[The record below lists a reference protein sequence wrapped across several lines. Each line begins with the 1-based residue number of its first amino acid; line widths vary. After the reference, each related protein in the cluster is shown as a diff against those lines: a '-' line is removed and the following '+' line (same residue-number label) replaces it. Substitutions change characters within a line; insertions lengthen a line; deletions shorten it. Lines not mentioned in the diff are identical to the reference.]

1 MKLNHE
7 IVRNVL
13 LTVEEHIGDR
23 QKVDVNALAKY
34 PLLKE
39 YDIQD
44 INYTVRKLKEA
55 NFLNVTITGSKQMEW
70 IEIES
75 LTFQGHE
82 FLENIK
88 GSKVWSET
96 KNKVAKLGSASLT
109 ILADVASTVIK
120 KHLNLE

>member
-1 MKLNHE
+1 M
-7 IVRNVL
+7 
-13 LTVEEHIGDR
+13 
-23 QKVDVNALAKY
+23 
-34 PLLKE
+34 LKE